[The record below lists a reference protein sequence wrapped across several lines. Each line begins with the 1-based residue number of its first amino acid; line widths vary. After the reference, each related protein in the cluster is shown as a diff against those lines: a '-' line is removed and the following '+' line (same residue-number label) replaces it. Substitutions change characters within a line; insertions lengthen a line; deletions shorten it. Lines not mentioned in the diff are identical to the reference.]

1 MKRSLFCLLLTVALL
16 AWAPAHAQTAD
27 DTETPPPPAGSTV
40 ITSDEL
46 HSDQTTHISV
56 FTGNVVVVGTNFKM
70 TCHEMTVY
78 FTTANKVD
86 KMVATGDVII
96 TQPGRVT
103 HCGHAEYFHD
113 EDKFI
118 LTDQPTILDNKQT
131 LSSSIITIYRTTQ
144 KLVTG
149 GGRTTVTIPSESMGS
164 NSNKTNPPNT
174 PPTTP

>member
-1 MKRSLFCLLLTVALL
+1 MKRALFYCLFLL
-16 AWAPAHAQTAD
+16 ALVAWPPVEAQNTD
-27 DTETPPPPAGSTV
+27 DTEAPAPPPGNTV

-46 HSDQTTHISV
+46 HSDQNTHISV
-56 FTGNVVVVGTNFKM
+56 FTGNVVVVGTNFKL
-70 TCHEMTVY
+70 TCHEMTVF
-78 FTTANKVD
+78 FTTANKVE
-86 KMVATGDVII
+86 KMVSTGDVII

-164 NSNKTNPPNT
+164 NKTSSSTSPS
-174 PPTTP
+174 TTP